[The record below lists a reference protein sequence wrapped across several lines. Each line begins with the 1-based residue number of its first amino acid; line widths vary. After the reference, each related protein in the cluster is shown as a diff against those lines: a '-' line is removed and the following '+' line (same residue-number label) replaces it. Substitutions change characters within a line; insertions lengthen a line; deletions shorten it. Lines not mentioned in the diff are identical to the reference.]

1 MALLPIFSHLQ
12 NHMNVK
18 GKNVLVI
25 GTQLPWIEAILL
37 EMGVRHITILG
48 KNESSKHNSFSKIS
62 CKEIFFL
69 LSKRTLLNSITYYHF
84 HPNF

>member
-1 MALLPIFSHLQ
+1 MFSTFQWSFLPIFSHLQ

-48 KNESSKHNSFSKIS
+48 IKVNHLNI
-62 CKEIFFL
+62 
-69 LSKRTLLNSITYYHF
+69 TLLAKKF
-84 HPNF
+84 LFFRKLDF